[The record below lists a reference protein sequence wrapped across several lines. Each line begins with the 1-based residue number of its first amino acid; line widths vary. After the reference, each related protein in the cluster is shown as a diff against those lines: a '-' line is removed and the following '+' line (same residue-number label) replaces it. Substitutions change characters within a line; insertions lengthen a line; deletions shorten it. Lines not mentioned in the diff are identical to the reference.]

1 MNTLKTWFPVI
12 STGLAVFFAVMW
24 LTGSCDKPVTRPS
37 DNELWRQKVTALN
50 ATIDVKD
57 SIIQAIS
64 QKRHIDSVKHL
75 KVTTGLQMREKA
87 LVAKLKAAN
96 ADIKEISDSLPKVKR
111 YVELADSTIAVKD
124 SLYMN
129 EVHHNFM
136 NEKSYQKQIAEMGEK
151 NVQQIQIS
159 NKLTT
164 VVTDLEDKNFKLA
177 RKLERKKTGNRI
189 LLGIGGGLAAALA
202 IITLTQ

>member
-136 NEKSYQKQIAEMGEK
+136 NEKSYQKQI
-151 NVQQIQIS
+151 S

>member
-1 MNTLKTWFPVI
+1 
-12 STGLAVFFAVMW
+12 
-24 LTGSCDKPVTRPS
+24 
-37 DNELWRQKVTALN
+37 
-50 ATIDVKD
+50 
-57 SIIQAIS
+57 
-64 QKRHIDSVKHL
+64 
-75 KVTTGLQMREKA
+75 
-87 LVAKLKAAN
+87 
-96 ADIKEISDSLPKVKR
+96 
-111 YVELADSTIAVKD
+111 
-124 SLYMN
+124 MN

>member
-1 MNTLKTWFPVI
+1 MNTFKKWFPVL
-12 STGLAVFFAVMW
+12 STGLAVFFMVLW
-24 LTGSCDKPVTRPS
+24 FTGSCDKPTTKPS
-37 DNELWRQKVTALN
+37 DNELWRQKVTALT
-50 ATIDVKD
+50 ATIDEKD

-96 ADIKEISDSLPKVKR
+96 ADIKEIADSLPKVKR